1 MKALFILFLFSF
13 SNTPISYKQ
22 LTWADFKGKPTNDH
36 LASTCSGIVIEK
48 DTAYAV
54 FEPDKSWT
62 RTNDVATLRHE
73 QLHFAI
79 TKYWAEKVCEAQKRN
94 VKIGFTLNEYIADY
108 LSQWDLM
115 EARYDFE
122 TNHGQDAE
130 AQRQWEEKIK
140 L

>member
-1 MKALFILFLFSF
+1 MKSLLLLLLIPFAS
-13 SNTPISYKQ
+13 TPVRYRQ

-36 LASTCSGIVIEK
+36 LASTCSGIVIES

-73 QLHFAI
+73 QLHFSI
-79 TKYWAEKVCEAQKRN
+79 TKKFAEFVAWDAKTNDESHIV
-94 VKIGFTLNEYIADY
+94 
-108 LSQWDLM
+108 WDLQEWSRAE
-115 EARYDFE
+115 EAYDSE
-122 TNHGQDAE
+122 TNHGQDTA

>member
-1 MKALFILFLFSF
+1 MKSLLLILFIHFANS
-13 SNTPISYKQ
+13 PVRYRQ

-36 LASTCSGIVIEK
+36 LASTCSGIVIES

-62 RTNDVATLRHE
+62 RTNDVAILRHE

-79 TKYWAEKVCEAQKRN
+79 TNKWAHTINAFIKQHINNCGDCLRDWNA
-94 VKIGFTLNEYIADY
+94 
-108 LSQWDLM
+108 M
-115 EARYDFE
+115 ELWYDEE
-122 TNHGQDAE
+122 TNHGQDTS